1 MNHTIR
7 ILFVEDNPIDY
18 ELALNVLKS
27 EEVDFE
33 SFVVDNET
41 QLIIQL
47 EHFHPDIVITDY
59 YLPTINGIRILELMR
74 NQAPDIPVIVL
85 TGTTNET
92 TAVECLRAGAVDYLI
107 KTNMLRLPFAV
118 NEALEH
124 AQMLIQKN
132 KVVAE
137 LEASEKKY
145 RSFIEQS
152 SDGIFVVNEHG
163 DYIEVNPSGCRMTG
177 YSEEELLKMNIKDL
191 NVDKENRPKKG
202 MFNELLATGKGRL
215 ETEFR
220 RKDGS
225 IGWWIIEARKIS
237 DNLYV
242 GYTNDIT
249 EERKNEISLIQSEK
263 KYKSLVDE
271 MAQGLAVHEIIQN
284 EEGDVIDYRF
294 LDVNDSFVA
303 MIGISKTN
311 LIGKT
316 IKEVLPDTEK
326 FWIERYGKVALTG
339 KSDSFESYTSP
350 LGRHYNV
357 IAYRPQPRQFAVI
370 VTDITKRKLNE
381 EALQKSEEKYRLI
394 AENSADV
401 VYMLDLEFNYIY
413 LSPSVERLT
422 GFTLEENLAHK
433 ADYNFSESSKKRI
446 LETFHSELESQLTKK
461 PDPDRWIVFHGEII
475 HKDNRLINVELRV
488 KFFYDLTGRVTGI
501 TGVTRNV
508 SDQVI
513 AEDALKKSE
522 ERYKLLFENSNDG
535 IVVTNEKY
543 IVFANRKMHD
553 LLGLESDLYT
563 TEYPSLIDPDDRQKV
578 LESYYNLVIS
588 NVPIQKMQARFNLQT
603 GESKWFELSAVN
615 IEWDGKPA
623 ALSFIA
629 DITEQKKVS
638 DSLREREEMLTAIA
652 SSVQDGI
659 FMVNPEGKIVYWNK
673 AAEKIFGYTNDEI
686 RNLSLNELFIPR
698 LEVESQRLFI
708 DFIKKAEWK
717 LLTENLTEIA
727 GKNKDGHLLSLE
739 VAMSTLNLNENWF
752 AVGLVR
758 DISIRIAD
766 QQLLVESEARFKML
780 FNNSPVGVLHID
792 SNGTILSMNDRLIK
806 MFDFPVDKVIG
817 LNINTLPDKQLVK
830 ACMDVLQGKLGIF
843 EGVYT
848 SIYSGKGVEILGK
861 FSPIF
866 DEDGK
871 VLGGVGIVEDVTADK
886 LAERELKE
894 SRERFEKS
902 FYSSPAAMSIVE
914 KESNIIIDVNDAW
927 CNLLDYKHDDV
938 IGCYYYD
945 FVKLSEETKTRIS
958 KELET
963 KHSIRE
969 TEVSFIN
976 QSEEKVIGLLSVEE
990 YEIGGKPFI
999 LNTMMDIT
1007 ERESAID
1014 ELLKLSRAVEQSPV
1028 SIVIT
1033 DLDSNI
1039 EYVNPKVSEISGY
1052 LPKELIGKNPKVLSA
1067 GTTSTEEYQ
1076 KMYKVI
1082 NAGGIWHGEFH
1093 NKTKTGEDF
1102 WESVSI
1108 SPVINDEGEMTHYIA
1123 IKEDITE
1130 WKRIQRSLRE
1140 SEELYRSMFSGNPLP
1155 MYIID
1160 VETQRFLEVN
1170 HATETEYGYSSE
1182 EFLTMCIDDIKMPVS
1197 DEDLQVEND
1206 EVLDLQKLNQSKH
1219 LRKDGTAV
1227 DIELISHTIVS
1238 QNGKQ
1243 LRLVLEKNITE
1254 KLNAERALMKAKN
1267 LAEASDRLK
1276 TSFLNNISHEVRT
1289 PLNGI
1294 MGGVSLIADPDLT
1307 EDDRKDIYDIINQS
1321 TDRLIQ
1327 TITDF
1332 MDISLLTSGN
1342 MEKYLKNVNLNLLL
1356 SKVYQ
1361 RYHLAAS
1368 VKGLEFKL
1376 EIPEN
1381 SDASSLETDEELV
1394 FKSLCQLVSNA
1405 LKFTN
1410 KGSITLGYKINKN
1423 ELEFFVADT
1432 GIGISD
1438 DAQIRVFD
1446 SFSQE
1451 DNSSV
1456 RKFEGTGLGL
1466 AIVKGIAT
1474 LLGGK
1479 VMLESLKGRGSVFS
1493 FIIPAGKLAQIESN
1507 NTPVNLPV
1515 RNEQPVILIAEDDE
1529 SNFFVLEIV
1538 IKKTMGARVIRAVN
1552 GVEAV
1557 EYCRNNPAI
1566 TLVLMDIKMPEI
1578 DGLEATGIIKKFRP
1592 NLPII
1597 AITAYAMT
1605 GDEHKAMSAGC
1616 DDYLAKPISMKAL
1629 VAKLEA
1635 FGLVKKT
1642 NTTN

>member
-7 ILFVEDNPIDY
+7 ILFVEDNSTDY
-18 ELALNVLKS
+18 QLALDVLRS
-27 EEVDFE
+27 EDVDFE
-33 SFVVDNET
+33 SFVVDNEK
-41 QLIIQL
+41 QLIHQL
-47 EHFHPDIVITDY
+47 VQFHPDIVITDY
-59 YLPTINGIRILELMR
+59 YLPTLNGMKVIELMHS
-74 NQAPDIPVIVL
+74 QAPDLPVIVL
-85 TGTTNET
+85 TGTTNDT
-92 TAVECLRAGAVDYLI
+92 IAVECLRAGAVDYLI

-118 NEALEH
+118 NEALDHARMLEH
-124 AQMLIQKN
+124 RN
-132 KVVAE
+132 KAVAD

-152 SDGIFVVNEHG
+152 TDGIFVVNELG
-163 DYIEVNPSGCRMTG
+163 NYLEVNPSGCRMTG
-177 YSEEELLKMNIKDL
+177 YTEEELLKMNVLDF
-191 NVDKENRPKKG
+191 NVDKEIRTEKT
-202 MFNELLATGKGRL
+202 MFDELRVTGKGRL
-215 ETEFR
+215 ETRFR

-225 IGWWIIEARKIS
+225 IGWWIIQARKIS

-249 EERKNEISLIQSEK
+249 EERENEISLIHSEK

-284 EEGDVIDYRF
+284 QAGEVVDYRF

-303 MIGISKTN
+303 MTGLSKSE

-316 IKEVLPDTEK
+316 VMEVMPETEK
-326 FWIERYGKVALTG
+326 VWIECYGKVALTG
-339 KSDSFESYTSP
+339 ESDSFESYTNA
-350 LGRHYNV
+350 LGRYYNV
-357 IAYRPQPRQFAVI
+357 IAYRPQPQQFAII
-370 VTDITKRKLNE
+370 VTDITKRKLDE

-401 VYMLDLEFNYIY
+401 VFILDLEFNYVY

-422 GFTLEENLAHK
+422 GYSLEENLAHK
-433 ADYNFSESSKKRI
+433 ADYNFTEGSKKRI
-446 LETFHSELESQLTKK
+446 MEIFLSELESQLINK
-461 PDPDRWIVFHGEII
+461 PDPDRWIVFHGDIL
-475 HKDNRLINVELRV
+475 HKDNRIVNVELRV
-488 KFFYDLTGRVTGI
+488 KFIYDQTGRVTGI

-508 SDQVI
+508 TDQAI
-513 AEDALKKSE
+513 AEEALKNSE

-535 IVVTNEKY
+535 IVVTNEKFM
-543 IVFANRKMHD
+543 VFANRKMHAMI
-553 LLGLESDLYT
+553 GLEHDLYT
-563 TEYPSLIDPDDRQKV
+563 TEYASLIDPEDKQKV
-578 LESYYNLVIS
+578 LESYYSLVIS
-588 NVPIQKMQARFNLQT
+588 NIPIQKIQARFNLPT
-603 GESKWFELSAVN
+603 GESKWFELNAVN
-615 IEWDGKPA
+615 IVWDGKPA
-623 ALSFIA
+623 ALSFLA
-629 DITEQKKVS
+629 DITEQKRVS

-659 FMVNPEGKIVYWNK
+659 CMVDADGNIVYWNK
-673 AAEKIFGYTNDEI
+673 AAENIFGYTNDEI
-686 RNLSLNELFIPR
+686 KDINLNELISPKS
-698 LEVESQRLFI
+698 EDDSQLIFI
-708 DFIKKAEWK
+708 DFIRKAEGK
-717 LLTENLTEIA
+717 LVAENITEIA
-727 GKNKDGHLLSLE
+727 GKHKDGHSLELE

-752 AVGLVR
+752 AVGLLR
-758 DISIRIAD
+758 DISSRNAN
-766 QQLLVESEARFKML
+766 QHLLVESEARFRML

-792 SNGTILSMNDRLIK
+792 SNGIILSMNDRLVK
-806 MFDFPVDKVIG
+806 MFDFPLDKVIG
-817 LNINTLPDKQLVK
+817 LNVNTLPDKQLVK
-830 ACMDVLQGKLGIF
+830 ACMDVLEGKPGLF

-848 SIYSGKGVEILGK
+848 SIFSGKGVEILGK

-866 DEDGK
+866 DEEGK
-871 VLGGVGIVEDVTADK
+871 VLGGVGIVEDVTTDK

-914 KESNIIIDVNDAW
+914 KETNKIVDVNDAW
-927 CNLLDYKHDDV
+927 CKLLDYEHDAV
-938 IGCYYYD
+938 IGCDRYD
-945 FVKLSEETKTRIS
+945 FVRLSEETKIRIS
-958 KELET
+958 NELEE

-969 TEVSFIN
+969 MEVTFIN
-976 QSEEKVIGLLSVEE
+976 KSDERVIGLLSVEE

-1033 DLDSNI
+1033 DLEAII
-1039 EYVNPKVSEISGY
+1039 EYVNPKACEISGY
-1052 LPKELIGKNPKVLSA
+1052 LSKELIGKNPKLLSA
-1067 GTTSTEEYQ
+1067 GTTSPEEYER
-1076 KMYKVI
+1076 MYKVI

-1108 SPVINDEGEMTHYIA
+1108 SPVINDEGDMTHYIA

-1130 WKRIQRSLRE
+1130 RKRIQRSLRE
-1140 SEELYRSMFSGNPLP
+1140 SEERYRSMFSGNPLP

-1170 HATETEYGYSSE
+1170 HATEIEYGYSSA
-1182 EFLTMCIDDIKMPVS
+1182 EFLEMCMEDIKMPEM
-1197 DEDLQVEND
+1197 DQIQDLEGKEDLNS
-1206 EVLDLQKLNQSKH
+1206 QKLNQSKH
-1219 LRKDGTAV
+1219 IRKDGSAV

-1267 LAEASDRLK
+1267 LAEASDQLK

-1342 MEKYLKNVNLNLLL
+1342 MEKYLKNVNLTLLL

-1361 RYHLAAS
+1361 RFHVAATA
-1368 VKGLEFKL
+1368 KGIDFKL
-1376 EIPEN
+1376 NIPEN
-1381 SDASSLETDEELV
+1381 SESSLLETDEELV

-1405 LKFTN
+1405 VKFTN
-1410 KGSITLGYKINKN
+1410 KGSITLGYKVNRN

-1474 LLGGK
+1474 MLGGK
-1479 VMLESLKGRGSVFS
+1479 VMLESLKGKGSVFS
-1493 FIIPAGKLAQIESN
+1493 FIIPAGRLAHIETTVAEVI
-1507 NTPVNLPV
+1507 TPI
-1515 RNEQPVILIAEDDE
+1515 RTEQPVILIAEDDE

-1552 GVEAV
+1552 GIEAI

-1592 NLPII
+1592 DLPII

-1605 GDEHKAMSAGC
+1605 GDEHKALSAGC

-1635 FGLVKKT
+1635 FGMVKK